1 MLYSPSF
8 RLSCPTEVAN
18 ELYIPSK
25 SCILSIGLSTLD
37 SQSVINMA
45 GEGSGDAT
53 VSGGEGPTM
62 SNVLED
68 LRRQVYQLLG

>member
-25 SCILSIGLSTLD
+25 SYILSIGLSTLD

-45 GEGSGDAT
+45 GEGLGDGSSG
-53 VSGGEGPTM
+53 SEGPTM

-68 LRRQVYQLLG
+68 LRRQVYQILGQ

>member
-8 RLSCPTEVAN
+8 RLSCPPEIAN

-25 SCILSIGLSTLD
+25 SFILSIGLSTLD

-53 VSGGEGPTM
+53 SGGGEGPTM

-68 LRRQVYQLLG
+68 LRRQVYQILG